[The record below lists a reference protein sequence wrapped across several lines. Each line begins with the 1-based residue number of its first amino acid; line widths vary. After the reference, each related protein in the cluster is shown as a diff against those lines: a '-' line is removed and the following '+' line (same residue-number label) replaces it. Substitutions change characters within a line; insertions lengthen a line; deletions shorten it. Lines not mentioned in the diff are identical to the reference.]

1 MGFVEEYVVSF
12 IVYVIIVL
20 VFYNIYIYIYFVYI
34 IFKFIQVYSQF
45 CIGYLIQDVYI
56 NRIDNFYIFVM
67 IIF

>member
-12 IVYVIIVL
+12 IVYVIIVYVL

-45 CIGYLIQDVYI
+45 CILRFFDLG
-56 NRIDNFYIFVM
+56 RIY
-67 IIF
+67 